1 MRPTLIIAEVTF
13 RLISRST
20 TMGWW
25 DWEHGELWLGS
36 DGLLRRRRG
45 WPNTIASV
53 GLMHDLHA
61 RATDPGIQHAF
72 TAEAIERT
80 VQQGGLWIPDG
91 TIRGARLRA
100 GIITGRLNLT
110 LADGRSLKLLWAK
123 SSLTYDSVHE
133 ELGRSLGDAL
143 QLD

>member
-20 TMGWW
+20 TTGWW

-45 WPNTIASV
+45 WPNTISSV
-53 GLMHDLHA
+53 GLMQDLHA
-61 RATDPGIQHAF
+61 RATDPAIQDAF

-80 VQQGGLWIPDG
+80 VQQGGLWIPG
-91 TIRGARLRA
+91 GNIRGGQLRA

-110 LADGRSLKLLWAK
+110 LADGRSVKLLWAK
-123 SSLTYDSVHE
+123 SSLTYDS
-133 ELGRSLGDAL
+133 LRDALSRSLGDGL
-143 QLD
+143 QLA